1 MIKDDKSD
9 ENEIQKM
16 MLRRYRGKKGG
27 IFANKS
33 RERIAGISDL
43 SKRYRTEKQFWAEM
57 TSYIK
62 PALFDLELL
71 IKYANN
77 DDVNQVINYETLK
90 PVVYS
95 ILSLK
100 KIPSDK
106 TRAEIAQL
114 FIMAGFDYLLHWPE
128 IPVGSI
134 KKDVEKAVE
143 LSNFFVKSLGGE
155 PRYLGD
161 STIDALRM

>member
-1 MIKDDKSD
+1 MNKDDKSD
-9 ENEIQKM
+9 EKEIQKT
-16 MLRRYRGKKGG
+16 MLHRYQGTKGG

-33 RERIAGISDL
+33 RERIAGVSNL

-71 IKYANN
+71 IKYAHKE
-77 DDVNQVINYETLK
+77 DINQIINYEALK

-100 KIPSDK
+100 KRPSDK

-114 FIMAGFDYLLHWPE
+114 FIMAGFDYLLHWPD

-134 KKDVEKAVE
+134 KKDIEKAEE

-155 PRYLGD
+155 PRYF
-161 STIDALRM
+161 SSATIDALRT